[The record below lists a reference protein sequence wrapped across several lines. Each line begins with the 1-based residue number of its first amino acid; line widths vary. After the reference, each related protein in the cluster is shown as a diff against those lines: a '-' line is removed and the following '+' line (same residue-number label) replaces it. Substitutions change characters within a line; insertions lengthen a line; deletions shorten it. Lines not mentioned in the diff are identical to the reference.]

1 MSEKRRNK
9 GGRNPKLDPAVFRYT
24 VRFSEE
30 EHNRFLSMF
39 EKSGVYAKSVFL
51 KAHFFGQPFKVLKVD
66 KTLVDYYTKLSDFHA
81 QFRAIG
87 TNYNQVVKDLREK
100 TAAGMMDC
108 KKALTECDGDMEKAV
123 DWLRQKGLSKA
134 AKKAGRATS
143 EGLVGFELAADGK
156 SGVAV
161 EVKCETDFVAR
172 LDDFKTLAHEI
183 AMQIAAMSPKYV
195 SEADIPAEEMER
207 VKAELMASES
217 LASKPEEMREKIV
230 EGQLKKH
237 FAEQVLMSQAYIL
250 DDSKTVEQ
258 HVKEAIAKLGENIV
272 IRQFKRIELG
282 VSE

>member
-1 MSEKRRNK
+1 M
-9 GGRNPKLDPAVFRYT
+9 
-24 VRFSEE
+24 
-30 EHNRFLSMF
+30 
-39 EKSGVYAKSVFL
+39 GVSVDDI
-51 KAHFFGQPFKVLKVD
+51 KK
-66 KTLVDYYTKLSDFHA
+66 
-81 QFRAIG
+81 
-87 TNYNQVVKDLREK
+87 LREL
-100 TAAGMMDC
+100 TGVGLTDA
-108 KKALTECDGDMEKAV
+108 KKALVEAEGDFDKALEAMRKNGLTKAV
-123 DWLRQKGLSKA
+123 KKGDREA
-134 AKKAGRATS
+134 R
-143 EGLVGFELAADGK
+143 EGLIESYVH
-156 SGVAV
+156 SGRIGVIV
-161 EVKCETDFVAR
+161 EVNCETDFVAR

-272 IRQFKRIELG
+272 VRQFKRIELG